1 MDRSVSNMSASVKA
15 GLNPRPNPRRT
26 TNPNALSHVNFELAD
41 LMEPTKVLCK
51 VDGVLNAYKGQVDV
65 TEGDAEV
72 GSDNEMNISKALCS
86 IHVHS
91 PFQPPMYI
99 SDDDIM
105 LNPNYENFV
114 EVRRNDVRVTMKDLS
129 QDEAIFIER
138 MKLYEKM
145 KHYTKEGLYPI
156 SRKPTSQDKFDS
168 YCNEVKRAEVEEI
181 LKSANLTVHVT
192 TEEEDSYDY
201 DYSGSGSGDGEDE
214 EMETVVEVRRK
225 AEAEAAADTEMTD
238 IETVARIGDRSLL
251 AEKLEAEEGD
261 EKEAVTS
268 LISTFQLEANGR
280 VEKVIRIESKKGQP
294 VLLIQFD
301 SAEFRDEV
309 LKSSRRPGAR

>member
-1 MDRSVSNMSASVKA
+1 
-15 GLNPRPNPRRT
+15 
-26 TNPNALSHVNFELAD
+26 
-41 LMEPTKVLCK
+41 
-51 VDGVLNAYKGQVDV
+51 
-65 TEGDAEV
+65 
-72 GSDNEMNISKALCS
+72 
-86 IHVHS
+86 
-91 PFQPPMYI
+91 MYI

-114 EVRRNDVRVTMKDLS
+114 EVRRNDQRITMKDLS

-181 LKSANLTVHVT
+181 LKTANLTVHVT
-192 TEEEDSYDY
+192 TEQEDSYDY

-225 AEAEAAADTEMTD
+225 AELEEAEAAADTEMTD

-251 AEKLEAEEGD
+251 AEKLEAEEGQ
-261 EKEAVTS
+261 EQEAVTS

>member
-1 MDRSVSNMSASVKA
+1 
-15 GLNPRPNPRRT
+15 
-26 TNPNALSHVNFELAD
+26 
-41 LMEPTKVLCK
+41 
-51 VDGVLNAYKGQVDV
+51 
-65 TEGDAEV
+65 
-72 GSDNEMNISKALCS
+72 
-86 IHVHS
+86 
-91 PFQPPMYI
+91 MYI

-114 EVRRNDVRVTMKDLS
+114 EVRRNDQRITMKDLS

-181 LKSANLTVHVT
+181 LKTANLTVHVT
-192 TEEEDSYDY
+192 TEQEDSYDY

-225 AEAEAAADTEMTD
+225 AEMEAEAAADTEMTD

-251 AEKLEAEEGD
+251 AEKLEA
-261 EKEAVTS
+261 
-268 LISTFQLEANGR
+268 
-280 VEKVIRIESKKGQP
+280 
-294 VLLIQFD
+294 
-301 SAEFRDEV
+301 
-309 LKSSRRPGAR
+309 